1 MRTEKPTRIFTDG
14 AAKGNPGPGGFGA
27 VIREGDTVYE
37 LGEGVSH
44 TTNNEME
51 LRAVVAAL
59 DSLTQKALPVEIYT
73 DSKYVSEGAQRWV
86 HGWIQNGWK
95 TKAGEEVR
103 NQMVWKKL
111 VTLLSDFHI
120 TWHVVPGH
128 SGIPGNERADAIASG
143 LGSRKNIVLYH
154 GSAHQYP
161 HNLENL
167 AFDREKKRAR
177 SESRARQ
184 NQKAY
189 SYISVRDGV
198 VQVHKTWA
206 ECEARV
212 KGKKNVRFKK
222 SLDTHDEQKIIK
234 EFGGMS

>member
-1 MRTEKPTRIFTDG
+1 MHGEKPTRIFTDG

-37 LGEGVSH
+37 LGMGVPH

-59 DSLTQKALPVEIYT
+59 GALTHKVVPIEIYT
-73 DSKYVSEGAQRWV
+73 DSKYVAEGAQHWV
-86 HGWIQNGWK
+86 HGWIKNGWK
-95 TKAGEEVR
+95 TKAGAEVR
-103 NQMVWKKL
+103 NQMVWKEL
-111 VTLLSDFHI
+111 IPLLSQFRI

-143 LGSRKNIVLYH
+143 LGSGKNIVLYH
-154 GSAHQYP
+154 GDAHQYP
-161 HNLENL
+161 HDLENL
-167 AFDREKKRAR
+167 AFDVEKKRMR

-189 SYISVRDGV
+189 SYISVRDGI
-198 VQVHKTWA
+198 VQVHKTWTA
-206 ECEARV
+206 CEARV

-222 SLDTHDEQKIIK
+222 SLDAHDEQKIIK
-234 EFGGMS
+234 EFGGTS